1 MAKLIVYLGDQER
14 DALQEIAQ
22 REMRVPRPGSL
33 DHPTGVDPAEHVAQP
48 GKLSGGRATGRTTN
62 RGTTMM
68 RTLTFETKTNKRPV
82 AGGVAACAFFI
93 ATEQF
98 SIRHRLEMRRGG
110 KHG

>member
-1 MAKLIVYLGDQER
+1 
-14 DALQEIAQ
+14 
-22 REMRVPRPGSL
+22 
-33 DHPTGVDPAEHVAQP
+33 
-48 GKLSGGRATGRTTN
+48 
-62 RGTTMM
+62 MM